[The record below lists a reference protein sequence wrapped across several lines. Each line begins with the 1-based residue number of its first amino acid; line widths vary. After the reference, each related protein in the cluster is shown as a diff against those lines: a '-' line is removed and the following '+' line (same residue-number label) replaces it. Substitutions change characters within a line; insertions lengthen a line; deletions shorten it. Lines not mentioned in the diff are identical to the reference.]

1 MNEVVSI
8 VFYLLASVM
17 VSSGM
22 VLLLTKNSIYASLCL
37 LAILLSTAGLF
48 LLIGAEFIALSLLV
62 VYVGGV
68 LVLLLFF
75 IFYMGNT
82 VGGYGRVNPFRR
94 KYPSF
99 VMMLLWFLV
108 LAYYI
113 IRIVQEKTI
122 RLASF
127 SDTSVD
133 ESTQSNIKLLGA
145 EVFSKYIFEFEFI
158 GVMLLVL
165 LVFVAYIT
173 SSSSFKE
180 KETWK

>member
-1 MNEVVSI
+1 MNELVAF
-8 VFYLLASVM
+8 VFYLLASVIL
-17 VSSGM
+17 SSGII
-22 VLLLTKNSIYASLCL
+22 LLLTKNSIYASLCL
-37 LAILLSTAGLF
+37 LAILLSTAGMF

-99 VMMLLWFLV
+99 VMMLLWFVV

-122 RLASF
+122 RLAQFPLASKG
-127 SDTSVD
+127 
-133 ESTQSNIKLLGA
+133 ESTQANVQLLGE

-173 SSSSFKE
+173 SSSAFKE